1 MLDTLLSPPFAPFAT
16 AVAIL
21 CLLLL
26 LEVVMLAV
34 GGSLMAEPDGPDA
47 AFEVPELEM
56 GEIEALEV
64 GAAAPEAFEIG
75 DVEAEVEGVDGVA
88 GMGWTGFGRVPFLI
102 WFAALLTGFGITGIA
117 LQFTGPWPLWLVVP
131 AAGAVGILFTR
142 TFSGAFARAVPQLET
157 ASVTPRQLARR
168 RGRVTQGT
176 MRRGRAAEVRVTD
189 RHGNTHY
196 VRAEPLRDA
205 DEISRG
211 AEVLTVWDR
220 RADALRVVSLD

>member
-1 MLDTLLSPPFAPFAT
+1 MFDTLLSPPFAPFAT

-21 CLLLL
+21 GLLLL
-26 LEVVMLAV
+26 LELVMLAV
-34 GGSLMAEPDGPDA
+34 GGSLLSEPDGPEVG
-47 AFEVPELEM
+47 FEVPELEL

-64 GAAAPEAFEIG
+64 GTATPEAFEIG
-75 DVEAEVEGVDGVA
+75 DAEVEGLHGVA

-102 WFAALLTGFGITGIA
+102 WFAALLAGFGASGFA
-117 LQFTGPWPLWLVVP
+117 VQFTGPWPLWLAVP
-131 AAGAVGILFTR
+131 AAAVAGVLFTR
-142 TFSGAFARAVPQLET
+142 AFSGLFARAIPQLET